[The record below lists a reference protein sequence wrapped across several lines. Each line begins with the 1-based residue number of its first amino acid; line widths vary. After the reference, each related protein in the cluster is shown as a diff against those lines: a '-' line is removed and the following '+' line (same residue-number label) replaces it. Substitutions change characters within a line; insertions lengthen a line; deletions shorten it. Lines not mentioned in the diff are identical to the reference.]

1 MSQEGGQSKIV
12 APTLDKDLSTS
23 SVPDASDLSSLDTQ
37 GEDQDIALV
46 EVQGPHPI
54 PVLSESSQPA
64 VPGQEVE
71 ESDPQPE
78 TSANLPPDPLPKERP
93 QRSVRPNPEHVQEHG
108 PLRVS
113 SYTKTAGDLSIF
125 LNQATQELDRGLSS
139 PIRTDELFIELE
151 AHYQDL
157 VERFRAVRELRLDLE
172 YQASYESL
180 VDRCNSV
187 GRQLRSVNPPTST
200 SRQQDDFKHAVLAS
214 VKHEP
219 QDTHAESPNAQLM
232 PHTASTSS
240 VKAVQLIGQ
249 RQIDE
254 IKRSVKSSAKGHRSQ
269 KSGSRS
275 ARSSSSTSLKKL
287 IKRSEAAALK
297 LRQQAMPNL
306 EQHEKAELDMQRK
319 IEEEE
324 MLLRAELDHLEAQQK
339 ADKAQAEAQRKVE
352 EAQEEAQGKAE
363 EFKLRIEKTRKLNEM
378 KDRLARIKTEKEHA
392 KLQVDI
398 KAAEVAAAILEAGSE
413 VDDASMVLSSLAPL
427 NRTRDLYLNRTDE
440 VSSQPS
446 NAVGT
451 AQATSQPSASRIH
464 KDHLK
469 LTSHPLRYS
478 NPAPNLHSQANMSIG
493 PCQQLLFPKYI
504 TSRVV
509 DSIFDN
515 TGEREEKAQL
525 EPAVAFPGTKKSAT
539 PYGVGKTTHAVSE
552 SVNPTLAGDPQQYNG
567 TTHYHGSPPY
577 GYRDSAQCDQHL
589 SAQAPPFVPTNSNIY
604 YSDQQATEEQSI
616 VKSLAEALSLSRLP
630 IPRPTVFKGDPLAYP
645 AWIAAF
651 NHLVRSD
658 AITPEDKMLI
668 LREHIDGPAKQAVG
682 DLYYELSKASY
693 LRALEILESRFGEDY
708 SIAESLKSKLES
720 WPEVKPNDCAA
731 LTNFADYLRQCQ
743 AMSKKINGL
752 GILNDPSYIN
762 KLILKIPRP
771 LAHAWSRKVEKS
783 KRETR
788 LYPSFETFV
797 DFLHFE
803 SNALQH
809 VPFLRPRKPG
819 NPDTPIDKAG
829 RSNKTFLTNSGPGA
843 DQSEI
848 ASLEDE
854 TNAGEPPSQTGKRN
868 PTCLFCKNAHYVPE
882 CKKFAD
888 IPYMKRK
895 EFVMKQRLCFKCLR
909 PFHRARDCK
918 KTVTCNECKGNH
930 VTSMHDP
937 DFKPRSKQPPGNDQQ
952 PEQNVSTN
960 VNSAASVGQQGV
972 ESNASTKTVLK
983 TEHLKEQ
990 PVAARL
996 YSLYIPVYVSA
1007 RSNPE
1012 REELVYAMLDTM
1024 SDTSFVLGTVAEKL
1038 DLDKREAFLTLST
1051 LTTTKQTT
1059 RCFAFSNLR
1068 VRAYNA
1074 KDFIDIPTAYS
1085 QEEICV
1091 DKGQIPTCENVKNIS
1106 HLSHLSDQFQP
1117 LLNVHIGLL
1126 LGVNV
1131 SEALRPLQIEYG
1143 KPGLPFAQRTRLGW
1157 SILGEMPV
1165 NHSNNEHDP
1174 VAQVLRV
1181 KKEETDRS
1189 LLPHGSMG
1197 FRTKDATN
1205 EQLIKMMEQDFTCP
1219 NEQPLSQE
1227 DHRFMK
1233 ILTENIKINDDGHY
1247 ELPLPF
1253 KQDEPRLPNNR
1264 HVALRRLMSL
1274 KRRFQKDDIHFQLYK
1289 TFVQEMIERGDA
1301 EIIPNDEPQRNS
1313 TWYIPHHG
1321 VYNPN
1326 KPGKVRVVF
1335 DCAARCQGTCLN
1347 DHLLTGP
1354 DLMNSLIGVLCRFRL
1369 KPVAISCDVKR
1380 MFHQFHVAP
1389 QHRDYL
1395 RFLWWPDND
1404 LNAEPKDYRMKVHLF
1419 RAASSPGCANFSL
1432 KQLARANAHLNPQAS
1447 EFIQRDFYVDDGLHS
1462 SDNVPEAIQVLEG
1475 ARQICRKGN
1484 LRLHKLA
1491 SSDPKVLT
1499 SFPPSEVVQSAH
1511 VAKDLVKKESSMER
1525 ALGVRWTL
1533 ETDSLHFFSNPNKK
1547 PLTKRGI
1554 LSTVASIFDPL
1565 GLISPI
1571 TLKGRM
1577 ILQEA
1582 CRSDLGWDQTLPAR
1596 LVERWSEW
1604 LCDIGALST
1613 ICIPR
1618 YYFSGSVLPWHLVEF
1633 HHFADASTV
1642 GYGEC
1647 SYLRILD
1654 DKGKPYCAV
1663 VMAKSKVAPI
1673 RPVTVPRL
1681 ELQAAVLSVKIAQ
1694 FLQEEFEG
1702 LNAQHHFWSDSKI
1715 VLGYL
1720 YNKTKKF
1727 HTFVA
1732 NRVQQIL
1739 DFSEPQ
1745 QWHYVPSKDNPADHA
1760 SRGLSVTEMKDSNWH
1775 SGPEFLKHDPVVYE
1789 VPEVAVTSDD
1799 TEVKV
1804 YPTKVKDEKG
1814 GDCEEIIK
1822 RFSSLDRLLRVAA
1835 RLLSWLRQARKKR
1848 TKQEI
1853 LVPSSSESQDLAFK
1867 QIIIGVQAQHF
1878 PLSQRSTHHELR
1890 RLDVFTDHQGI
1901 LRVGG
1906 RLRHSSEAYQV
1917 KHPIVLPK
1925 DSHLSL
1931 LMARHHHAK
1940 VAHLGRTT
1948 TMGSLLSNGIWICG
1962 ARKGVSSVIHW
1973 CIHCARLR
1981 GRPCS
1986 QKMAD
1991 LPTDRIEA
1999 IPPFTNTGLD
2009 CFGPFEVKDGR
2020 KNVKRYGLILTC
2032 LASRAVH
2039 LQVLEDLSTDAFICG
2054 LRRFIAIRGN
2064 VKLIRCDRG
2073 TNFVGADK
2081 ELRQA
2086 FREMDKIKV
2095 TKEMLQR
2102 TCVFSFNPPSAS
2114 HFGGVWE
2121 RLIRTVRQV
2130 LSGLLCN
2137 HSEKLST
2144 VTLATLLQ
2152 DEKGGDCEE
2161 IIKRFSSLD
2170 RLLRVAA
2177 RLLSWLRQARKKRTK
2192 QEILVPSSSESQDLA
2207 FKQIII
2213 GVQAQ
2218 HFPLSQ
2224 RSTHHEL
2231 RRLDVFT
2238 DHQGILRVGGRLRH
2252 SSEAY
2257 QVKHPIVLPKDS
2269 HLSLLMARH
2278 HHAKVAHLGRT
2289 TTMGSLLS
2297 NGIWI
2302 CGARKGV
2309 SSVIH
2314 WCIHCAR
2321 LRGRPCSQKMAD
2333 LPTDRI
2339 EAIPPFTNTGLDC
2352 FGPFEVKDGRKNVKR
2367 YGLILTCL
2375 ASRAVH
2381 LQVLEDLSTDAFIC
2395 GLRRF
2400 IAIRG
2405 NVKLI
2410 RCDRGTNFVGADKEL
2425 RQAFREMDKIKV
2437 TKEMLQRTCVF
2448 SFNPPSASHFGG
2460 VWERLIRTV
2469 RQVLSGL
2476 LCNHSEKLSTVTL
2489 ATLLHE
2495 VAAIINNR
2503 PLCVGDLEDPTSLDP
2518 LTPNHLLTLK
2528 PEPVFP
2534 PPGEFRSQDMYS
2546 QKRWRRVQF
2555 LVEQFWSR
2563 WKGEYLASLQ
2573 PRRKWCHQRDSLKE
2587 NAVVM
2592 LVDESAPRGSWRLA
2606 RVVRVYPGHD
2616 GLARSVQI
2624 RLATTDR
2631 DRKGKLTVRST
2642 LVDRPIHK
2650 LVPLPVCDN

>member
-37 GEDQDIALV
+37 GEDQDITLV
-46 EVQGPHPI
+46 EVQGPHPL

-71 ESDPQPE
+71 ESDHQPE

-180 VDRCNSV
+180 VNRCNSV

-200 SRQQDDFKHAVLAS
+200 SSQQDDFKHAVLAS

-275 ARSSSSTSLKKL
+275 ARSSSSTSSKKL

-493 PCQQLLFPKYI
+493 NRQSCVKQDCELTTQSLNLQSNLHRLMKPVHYSHQDGSREVPLSTGPCQQLLFPKYS

-589 SAQAPPFVPTNSNIY
+589 SAQAPPFVPTNSNIS

-616 VKSLAEALSLSRLP
+616 VK
-630 IPRPTVFKGDPLAYP
+630 
-645 AWIAAF
+645 
-651 NHLVRSD
+651 
-658 AITPEDKMLI
+658 
-668 LREHIDGPAKQAVG
+668 
-682 DLYYELSKASY
+682 
-693 LRALEILESRFGEDY
+693 
-708 SIAESLKSKLES
+708 
-720 WPEVKPNDCAA
+720 
-731 LTNFADYLRQCQ
+731 
-743 AMSKKINGL
+743 
-752 GILNDPSYIN
+752 
-762 KLILKIPRP
+762 
-771 LAHAWSRKVEKS
+771 
-783 KRETR
+783 
-788 LYPSFETFV
+788 SFETFV

-882 CKKFAD
+882 CKKFAA

-930 VTSMHDP
+930 ITSMHDP

-1117 LLNVHIGLL
+1117 LLNIPIGLL

-1165 NHSNNEHDP
+1165 SHSNNEHDP

-1197 FRTKDATN
+1197 FRTKDVTN

-1419 RAASSPGCANFSL
+1419 GAASSPGCANFSL

-1511 VAKDLVKKESSMER
+1511 VAKDLEKKESSMER

-1673 RPVTVPRL
+1673 CPVTVPRL

-1822 RFSSLDRLLRVAA
+1822 RFSSLDKLLRIAA

-1962 ARKGVSSVIHW
+1962 ARKVVSSVIHW

-2020 KNVKRYGLILTC
+2020 RNVKRYGLILTC

-2039 LQVLEDLSTDAFICG
+2039 LE
-2054 LRRFIAIRGN
+2054 
-2064 VKLIRCDRG
+2064 
-2073 TNFVGADK
+2073 
-2081 ELRQA
+2081 
-2086 FREMDKIKV
+2086 
-2095 TKEMLQR
+2095 
-2102 TCVFSFNPPSAS
+2102 
-2114 HFGGVWE
+2114 
-2121 RLIRTVRQV
+2121 
-2130 LSGLLCN
+2130 
-2137 HSEKLST
+2137 
-2144 VTLATLLQ
+2144 
-2152 DEKGGDCEE
+2152 
-2161 IIKRFSSLD
+2161 
-2170 RLLRVAA
+2170 
-2177 RLLSWLRQARKKRTK
+2177 
-2192 QEILVPSSSESQDLA
+2192 
-2207 FKQIII
+2207 
-2213 GVQAQ
+2213 
-2218 HFPLSQ
+2218 
-2224 RSTHHEL
+2224 
-2231 RRLDVFT
+2231 
-2238 DHQGILRVGGRLRH
+2238 
-2252 SSEAY
+2252 
-2257 QVKHPIVLPKDS
+2257 
-2269 HLSLLMARH
+2269 
-2278 HHAKVAHLGRT
+2278 
-2289 TTMGSLLS
+2289 
-2297 NGIWI
+2297 
-2302 CGARKGV
+2302 
-2309 SSVIH
+2309 
-2314 WCIHCAR
+2314 
-2321 LRGRPCSQKMAD
+2321 
-2333 LPTDRI
+2333 
-2339 EAIPPFTNTGLDC
+2339 
-2352 FGPFEVKDGRKNVKR
+2352 
-2367 YGLILTCL
+2367 
-2375 ASRAVH
+2375 
-2381 LQVLEDLSTDAFIC
+2381 VLEDLSTDAFIC

-2573 PRRKWCHQRDSLKE
+2573 PRRKWYHQRNSLKE
-2587 NAVVM
+2587 NAAVM

-2606 RVVRVYPGHD
+2606 RVVKVYPGHD